1 MTHVRVLFTTTGS
14 AGHLTPLLPFADA
27 CRDAGADV
35 LIATRASMAGRA
47 REAGHGVWPFADAD
61 ADERSGLM
69 LSARALPTD
78 EANRL
83 VGAEVFGGID
93 ARAAYPG
100 VLEACEAWGPD
111 IVVSEA
117 SEAAGRMA
125 AAALRLPTAVVSIT
139 QYAIEHRM
147 RDVMDGALRRL
158 LEEAGLPAGA
168 APARLTLMPPMLE
181 APAQPGPPELLRFR
195 ERPAPAS
202 THPWEGGE
210 EPLVYLTFGSVAP
223 QQAFFPAFYRAA
235 IDALAPL
242 PVRVLVTIGRDRDP
256 ADLGPLPGNVRVE
269 RWLPQ
274 AEVVP
279 HAAAVVCHGGSG
291 TVRGALAAAAPLA
304 VLPLFADQP
313 DNAARVAALG
323 AGLALEDVAG
333 MAAAVEAL
341 LSDGA
346 YAAAAAA
353 VAEDI
358 RALPLVDA
366 AVDALT
372 ALARQR
378 PPARTARA

>member
-1 MTHVRVLFTTTGS
+1 MTRVRVLFTTTGS

-35 LIATRASMAGRA
+35 LIATRASMADRA
-47 REAGHGVWPFADAD
+47 RGSGHGVWPFADAGTEERD
-61 ADERSGLM
+61 ALM
-69 LSARALPTD
+69 LSARTLPTE

-83 VGAEVFGGID
+83 VGAEVFGGLD

-111 IVVSEA
+111 VVVSEA
-117 SEAAGRMA
+117 SEVAGRMA
-125 AAALRLPTAVVSIT
+125 AAALSLPTVIVSIT

-147 RDVMDGALRRL
+147 REVMDGALRRL
-158 LEEAGLPAGA
+158 LEEAALPASP
-168 APARLTLMPPMLE
+168 APARFTLMPPLLE
-181 APAQPGPPELLRFR
+181 DPAQPGPPETLRFR
-195 ERPAPAS
+195 ERPAAAS
-202 THPWEGGE
+202 PHPWEGE

-223 QQAFFPAFYRAA
+223 QQAFFPALYRAA

-274 AEVVP
+274 AEVLP

-291 TVRGALAAAAPLA
+291 TVRGALAAGVPVA

-323 AGLALEDVAG
+323 AGVALEDAAG
-333 MAAAVEAL
+333 MAGAVEAL
-341 LSDGA
+341 LTDRS
-346 YAAAAAA
+346 YAVGAAA
-353 VAEDI
+353 VADDI

-366 AVDALT
+366 AVGALT
-372 ALARQR
+372 ARARPR
-378 PPARTARA
+378 PSARTARA